1 MNKQKMDSGYKDR
14 VKRLSE
20 RLQGIQV
27 NLETDKN
34 SRFSEIERK
43 LDDLEKDFYDYQDQN
58 NKRFSSLKDSI
69 QKIEKSLDE
78 ELHIRDSVFEIKSQE
93 ISEFQSRIQET
104 FSKSAKARKDT
115 ENKIYKLIEEKVESM
130 RLRMIEENKSL
141 KLSESES
148 RSYIEEDVPK
158 LYEFVQN
165 CIADREEMESSLSKQ
180 IDGGLQEVEN
190 ELSVETKT
198 REETEEAML
207 AMLRDV
213 VSRIKSD
220 LELERKERESS
231 EETLLSLLE
240 ETCGKLGL
248 VTNY

>member
-1 MNKQKMDSGYKDR
+1 
-14 VKRLSE
+14 
-20 RLQGIQV
+20 
-27 NLETDKN
+27 
-34 SRFSEIERK
+34 
-43 LDDLEKDFYDYQDQN
+43 
-58 NKRFSSLKDSI
+58 
-69 QKIEKSLDE
+69 
-78 ELHIRDSVFEIKSQE
+78 
-93 ISEFQSRIQET
+93 
-104 FSKSAKARKDT
+104 
-115 ENKIYKLIEEKVESM
+115 
-130 RLRMIEENKSL
+130 MIEENKSL

>member
-1 MNKQKMDSGYKDR
+1 MDSGYKER

-20 RLQGIQV
+20 RLQGIQG
-27 NLETDKN
+27 NFETDRS
-34 SRFSEIERK
+34 SRFSEIEKK
-43 LDDLEKDFYDYQDQN
+43 LDDLEKDFYEAQDQN
-58 NKRFSSLKDSI
+58 SKKFSMLKDSI
-69 QKIEKSLDE
+69 QKIEKTLDE
-78 ELHIRDSVFEIKSQE
+78 ELHTRDSYFEIKTHE
-93 ISEFQSRIQET
+93 LNEFQGRIQEAFT
-104 FSKSAKARKDT
+104 KSTKIRK
-115 ENKIYKLIEEKVESM
+115 ENETKIYKIIDDKVESIK
-130 RLRMIEENKSL
+130 LRMIEENKAL
-141 KLSESES
+141 KDSEAES
-148 RSYIEEDVPK
+148 KEYIEQDVPK

-165 CIADREEMESSLSKQ
+165 CVADREEMENSLNKKL
-180 IDGGLQEVEN
+180 DTGLSEIEN
-190 ELSVETKT
+190 ELSVETRT

-240 ETCGKLGL
+240 ETCSKLAS

>member
-27 NLETDKN
+27 NLETDRG
-34 SRFSEIERK
+34 SRFVDLEKK
-43 LDDLEKDFYDYQDQN
+43 LDSLEKDFNDSLEQN
-58 NKRFSSLKDSI
+58 AKKFSTVKEQI
-69 QKIEKSLDE
+69 QKIEKTLDE
-78 ELHIRDSVFEIKSQE
+78 ELHLRDSFFEIKSQE
-93 ISEFQSRIQET
+93 IAEFQARIQEAFT
-104 FSKSAKARKDT
+104 KSMKIRKEN
-115 ENKIYKLIEEKVESM
+115 ENKIYKVIDEKVENIKSKM
-130 RLRMIEENKSL
+130 TEENKAL
-141 KLSESES
+141 KDSEAEA
-148 RSYIEEDVPK
+148 RGYIEQDVPK

-165 CIADREEMESSLSKQ
+165 CIADREEMEGSLNKKLE
-180 IDGGLQEVEN
+180 GGLADIEN
-190 ELSVETKT
+190 DLAVETKT

-220 LELERKERESS
+220 LEQERKERESS

-240 ETCGKLGL
+240 ETCSKLAT